1 MLQIN
6 NKFHKL
12 IFIIITILFFDYLF
26 SFFIKNKK
34 FWHEMYP
41 DKYWRIPSYI
51 YHHDLKPN
59 VEETETWGGNK
70 YKFTTNSLGF
80 RDFEI
85 RKISKIN
92 PQKKRILLIGD
103 SMTEGALE
111 YSISYSGLLTKYYK
125 DNYEVLNAGVG
136 SYSPTNYYYKIK
148 YYLDQGY
155 KFNNIIIFLDI
166 SDVVD
171 EQKYK
176 YDDNDNLILKKNFY
190 NKKVSSNIFIY
201 LRDNFITFR
210 TISLIIDNTEKLK
223 NFIKFK
229 YKSSIFFKKNIFLIS
244 KRDIELYKMI
254 NLDIGA
260 WTQNIDEFR
269 YNIKNV
275 ESGINR
281 AEKNLQRLARL
292 ADKNNINITLVIYP
306 WPNQIYFEYNF
317 YRNYWKNFSQK
328 NNINFIDLYDDIIDH
343 SKKAEENILENYI
356 LGDIHFN
363 KNGNFK
369 IFNALISKLKIN

>member
-92 PQKKRILLIGD
+92 LQKKRILLIGD

-317 YRNYWKNFSQK
+317 YRNYWKNFSLK

>member
-1 MLQIN
+1 
-6 NKFHKL
+6 
-12 IFIIITILFFDYLF
+12 
-26 SFFIKNKK
+26 
-34 FWHEMYP
+34 MYP

-92 PQKKRILLIGD
+92 LQKKRILLIGD

-229 YKSSIFFKKNIFLIS
+229 YKSSIFFKKNIFLIN

-317 YRNYWKNFSQK
+317 YKNYWKNFSLK